1 MAVISNGTTLI
12 DAGTMS
18 GLGAQ
23 VLIKTVALSSA
34 VTSIGFVHGAND
46 VVFDSTYPVYKF
58 VFTNIHPATDDV
70 FFGHQMDVNGG
81 SSYAQTCTNNM
92 WYVRHGEGDS
102 PSGKDIYSSADQ
114 AQATAY
120 NKMVQLGNDNDQS
133 GAGELY
139 IFNPSSTTF
148 TKHFMSIMSGAHP
161 SDQNMTIYSGGYYNT
176 TNALDRLQ
184 FTMSSGNVDAGT
196 IKLYGI
202 KDS

>member
-81 SSYAQTCTNNM
+81 SSYGQTCTNTM

-102 PSGKDIYSSADQ
+102 PSDKDIYSSDDQ
-114 AQATAY
+114 AQGTGI
-120 NKMVQLGNDNDQS
+120 NKMVQLGSDNDQS
-133 GAGELY
+133 GSGELY
-139 IFNPSSTTF
+139 VFNPSSTTF
-148 TKHFMSIMSGAHP
+148 TKHFISIVSGAHP
-161 SDQNMTIYSGGYYNT
+161 SDQNMTIYNGGYYNT
-176 TNALDRLQ
+176 TSALNRIR
-184 FTMSSGNVDAGT
+184 FKMASGNIDAGT
-196 IKLYGI
+196 IKMYGI